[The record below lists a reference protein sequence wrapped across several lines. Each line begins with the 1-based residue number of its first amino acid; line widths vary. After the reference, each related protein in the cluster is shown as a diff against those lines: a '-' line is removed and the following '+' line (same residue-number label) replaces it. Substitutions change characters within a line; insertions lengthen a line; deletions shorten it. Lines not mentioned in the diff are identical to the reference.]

1 MDEEETDE
9 GRGMAAAVYSLFP
22 GFAALSDSTYSMCDL
37 PHTHFG
43 RLPNPWFHTYNR
55 KGLSSLEPH
64 QTLLVS
70 NFYVTTPTRPL
81 MQSENET
88 GQREEEKKKKP
99 PIQEGR

>member
-1 MDEEETDE
+1 MREEGWEQPFIRSSQ
-9 GRGMAAAVYSLFP
+9 GLRRSLIRR
-22 GFAALSDSTYSMCDL
+22 MCDL

-43 RLPNPWFHTYNR
+43 RLPNPWFHTYYR

-70 NFYVTTPTRPL
+70 NYYVTTPTRPL
-81 MQSENET
+81 MQSENQT